1 MAMGV
6 AAAAIC
12 LSASEQK
19 ELEHLIRSPSTAHG
33 IVLRARM
40 ILELARGLSI
50 TETAQHLGVW
60 RKTVS
65 HWRFRWLSIR
75 GEQTVV
81 ERLSDQPRSGAPP
94 RITAEETCAIIA
106 LACRPPADFGL
117 PLSHWSASDLA
128 REAQTRGI
136 VASISPRTAGRIL
149 KRCRPQATSSAS
161 LADAE
166 IRPRL

>member
-1 MAMGV
+1 MGV

-12 LSASEQK
+12 LSLSEQE
-19 ELEHLIRSPSTAHG
+19 ELEHLVRCSSAAHC
-33 IVLRARM
+33 IVQRARM
-40 ILELARGLSI
+40 ILALARGLSI
-50 TETAQHLGVW
+50 TETSQHLGVW

-65 HWRFRWLSIR
+65 GWRLRWLSSHS
-75 GEQTVV
+75 GQTVA
-81 ERLSDQPRSGAPP
+81 ERLSDQQRSGAPP

-117 PLSHWSASDLA
+117 PLSHWSAGDLA
-128 REAQTRGI
+128 REAQVRGI

-149 KRCRPQATSSAS
+149 KRCRPQATSFTP

-166 IRPRL
+166 IRP